1 MRKRRYQKGSL
12 TARKIS
18 GRKVWYAQ
26 WCENGGRRTKILGPC
41 SAVTKSQAQAQ
52 LAAILAPINAGL
64 TDPPARIVGFGEFIE
79 SAYLPWQELSWKDST
94 AATTRQRIQAIVLP
108 VFRHHLIRFITREEL
123 QEFLIQ
129 QARHYSISV
138 VQHLRWDLNSIFKL
152 ALSDGLVMMNP
163 AAALRVPR
171 KCQPGRPKRALTET
185 EVIQY
190 LEALDLPAK
199 LIARLAIFEGM
210 RPGEIYSLQWAD
222 MSGPSCYIERR
233 VYQGVFDSPK
243 NNRSR
248 QAALS
253 QGTAELLTE
262 WHDRCLMPA
271 EGWVFPSSKPSSP
284 LRPDNTWKKLF
295 QPKLAKIGLE
305 WASFQALRKTNA
317 TLMQKYGA
325 DAKAGADQ
333 RGHGVGVSLAV
344 YTESDIATKKVAVQ
358 ALEDAVLKVAEEQNG
373 AEAEQRSA

>member
-1 MRKRRYQKGSL
+1 VRKRRFQKGSL
-12 TARKIS
+12 SVQKIG

-26 WCENGGRRTKILGPC
+26 WRENGGRRTKVLGPC
-41 SAVTKSQAQAQ
+41 STVTKSQAQAQ

-64 TDPPARIVGFGEFIE
+64 TAPPVRIVSFGEFIE
-79 SAYLPWQELSWKDST
+79 RVYLPWQELSWKDST
-94 AATTRQRIQAIVLP
+94 AATTKQRVQGMILP
-108 VFRHHLIRFITREEL
+108 VFEHHLIRFITREEL

-138 VQHLRWDLNSIFKL
+138 VRHLRWDLNSIFKL
-152 ALSDGLVMMNP
+152 AMSDGLVMMNP
-163 AAALRVPR
+163 AAALRVPK
-171 KCQPGRPKRALTET
+171 KCQPGRPKRALTEA
-185 EVIQY
+185 EVVQY

-210 RPGEIYSLQWAD
+210 RPGEIYSLRWSD

-243 NNRSR
+243 SNRGR

-253 QGTAELLTE
+253 QGTAQLLAT
-262 WHDRCLMPA
+262 WHDQCLTPA
-271 EGWVFPSSKPSSP
+271 DGWVFASSKPSSP
-284 LRPDNTWKKLF
+284 LRPDNTWKKHFL
-295 QPKLAKIGLE
+295 PRLEKIGLE

-333 RGHGVGVSLAV
+333 RGHGLGVSMAV
-344 YTESDIATKKVAVQ
+344 YTESDIETKRTAVQ
-358 ALEDAVLKVAEEQNG
+358 VLEDAVLRVEERQAEKL
-373 AEAEQRSA
+373 SA